1 MLGYIISALI
11 GGALINM
18 MNEEKEKEKERKAKY
33 WKRREALEEFN
44 DRKQEIYN
52 SFSNEFSKQL
62 SEDIDF
68 CKEDFN
74 QYDDYFSYFNEG
86 VRNITEIESKE
97 NLFPSR
103 IDNYLKKSSKKLSEF
118 EVNHL
123 NVLLVGPS
131 GVGKSCL
138 INSILELDDDKKAET
153 EIIKPTTKTFKMY
166 ESEKKPNIRLIDSRG
181 IEKGDYNIDS
191 LVNEI
196 TKYIENQEINGNP
209 DNFIHCIWYCITG
222 TRFEDIEEKTL
233 LKLSSIYDQFK
244 LPIIVVYTQAIIPD
258 YYNAISKEIN
268 KISKNIEF
276 IPVIAK
282 DMIISENKIVQSKN
296 LDILLTK
303 SVEKSKNA
311 VNSSVF
317 SALRKIVINEIDNA
331 NKNSLNQSI
340 KILNENLPMKKDDN
354 IKIEYFEDYI
364 FIKIFKII
372 LFGQD
377 SNKDLK
383 EQSVTIIKDLI
394 AKLNEKYKEIIKNC
408 LKDSAEKKSN
418 EYIDKIYEILEE
430 IQKEKGIY
438 LENHINIQNMKN
450 KLVSNIQK
458 SLIDLAMR
466 IGIKNNKNLISIK
479 LINLIS
485 DKVKNELTSL
495 INDNSTE
502 NNLNNKIK
510 NQFQRILSSNNKF
523 SLNLFLK
530 KLINYL

>member
-191 LVNEI
+191 LLNEI
-196 TKYIENQEINGNP
+196 TKYIENQELNGNP

-340 KILNENLPMKKDDN
+340 KILNENLPMKKDDD
-354 IKIEYFEDYI
+354 IKIEYIEENI

-372 LFGQD
+372 LFGQG
-377 SNKDLK
+377 SNKNLK
-383 EQSVTIIKDLI
+383 NKSITIIKDLI
-394 AKLNEKYKEIIKNC
+394 AKLNEKHKEIIENC
-408 LKDSAEKKSN
+408 LEDYAEKN
-418 EYIDKIYEILEE
+418 TQEFINKIYEIREQ
-430 IQKEKGIY
+430 IQQEKAIY
-438 LENHINIQNMKN
+438 LENTLNNEDIKN
-450 KLVSNIQK
+450 QLVSNSK
-458 SLIDLAMR
+458 NSLFDLAMS
-466 IGIKNNKNLISIK
+466 IGIKNNQKLIPLKIIK
-479 LINLIS
+479 LIL
-485 DKVKNELTSL
+485 DKVQKELTSL
-495 INDNSTE
+495 INENSTK
-502 NNLNNKIK
+502 NNLNKKIK
-510 NQFQRILSSNNKF
+510 NQIQKILSSI
-523 SLNLFLK
+523 K
-530 KLINYL
+530 KLNFK